1 MNVTDAKPTENST
14 APVLPS
20 WKTLLIPTNG
30 VAFFAYLLFLFFI
43 CKPFLLLG
51 DGATLRHV
59 LTGEYVFQQHAIPD
73 TNYVFALDPKA
84 TWLTHELLS
93 DLILGGAQQWL
104 GVNGVALVGA
114 IAIALCLTWSF
125 QFARYKGLGMVSGLL
140 ALIVAMLTMSLHWSA
155 RAHVFSYVPFLLM
168 YFVLFTDL
176 LSQRAKT
183 ISTIF
188 IMALWAN
195 LHGSFVLG
203 LFMIGLKAIGVLI
216 DKSESIK
223 RSLAIFIAAIV
234 GACLNIR
241 GGEFLLYVL
250 SYAQNAH
257 IHLHN
262 AESHGLNFLTAG
274 YPGIAFILLMILIVI
289 LWIWSKTVPKFAE
302 FVFTIALFLG
312 GIYSMRLIPYFS
324 LIALPAMAPSWNA
337 LSLRYQNK
345 KFFAL
350 EKKLD
355 GQESKSP
362 KDYWK
367 IYALT
372 LALMVGWLT
381 LPFLKLTDYDPE
393 RLPVKAMDW
402 LEKNPQSG
410 LGFNLD
416 NWGDYMYWR
425 NNKPVFID
433 DKGDFYT
440 DDFTEKYINVYT
452 AQGPW
457 KKTLDEYKLN
467 WVILPNW
474 LPLPALLSQDPAW
487 HKVYGDETATIVART
502 KPITP

>member
-1 MNVTDAKPTENST
+1 MTDAIPPEISN
-14 APVLPS
+14 APIPPS

-43 CKPFLLLG
+43 CKPYLLLG
-51 DGATLRHV
+51 DGGTLRHV
-59 LTGEYVFQQHAIPD
+59 LTGQYVFKNHAVPL
-73 TNYVFALDPKA
+73 TNYVSAIDPKA
-84 TWLTHELLS
+84 PWLTHELLS

-114 IAIALCLTWSF
+114 IAIALCLTWSY

-168 YFVLFTDL
+168 YFILFTDL
-176 LSQRAKT
+176 LSQRSKI

-188 IMALWAN
+188 VMALWAN

-203 LFMIGLKAIGVLI
+203 LFMIALKAIGVLI
-216 DKSESIK
+216 DQSESIK
-223 RSLAIFIAAIV
+223 PTLLIFVTAFL

-241 GGEFLLYVL
+241 GFEFLNYVA
-250 SYAQNAH
+250 SYAGSKH
-257 IHLHN
+257 IHLYN
-262 AESHGLNFLTAG
+262 AESHSLDFLTAG
-274 YPGIAFILLMILIVI
+274 YPAIAFILLMIIIAV
-289 LWIWSKTVPKFAE
+289 LWTWSKTLPKFAE
-302 FVFTIALFLG
+302 AVLTIALFLG
-312 GIYSMRLIPYFS
+312 GIYSMRLIPYFA
-324 LIALPAMAPSWNA
+324 LIALPAMAPSWRA
-337 LSLRYQNK
+337 LSERYQNK

-350 EKKLD
+350 EKKMD

-372 LALMVGWLT
+372 LVLIIAWLT

-402 LEKNPQSG
+402 LEKNPQTG
-410 LGFNLD
+410 LGLNMD

-425 NNKPVFID
+425 TGKPVFID
-433 DKGDFYT
+433 EKGDFYS
-440 DDFTEKYINVYT
+440 DEFTEKYITIYT

-467 WVILPNW
+467 WVIMPNW
-474 LPLPALLSQDPAW
+474 LPITTLLQQDPNW

-502 KPITP
+502 AAKAP